1 MEKTAVRI
9 DEDFRKMLPQLAA
22 EELAELEASILSEG
36 IREPLVVWRETG
48 ILIDGH
54 NRLKIAEKH
63 DLPYQTQ
70 ELAFADREA
79 VRDWIINNQ
88 LGRRNLTPE
97 AFALLLGM
105 KYNREKQQGK
115 RTDLTSAQSGQKS
128 KETSERIAEEHK
140 VSKNTVRR
148 AGKFAEDLEA
158 VEEVAGPEVR
168 EAVLRREKP
177 IRRTD
182 VARLAKV
189 AQKDPE
195 RAKKAIDAVMQGEKP
210 ATVTTRL
217 HREEAQAEA
226 VRESKEAETPA
237 RIAQADSVAWL
248 AEQGPCDLLLTDPP
262 YSTDVADVESFAEW
276 WLPKALTHVKP
287 DGRAY
292 VCIGAYPRELE
303 AYLRV
308 GNAHESM
315 MLEQVLVWTYRNTLG
330 PSPTH
335 KYKLNWQAILYFRG
349 MDAPRLNCPLM
360 TEQFAV
366 QDINAPDGRQ
376 GDRYHTWQKPDELAE
391 RIIRHSTTK
400 GATVLDP
407 FAGTGT
413 FILAAARL
421 GRIGLGCDND
431 SDMIATALERGCAAW

>member
-1 MEKTAVRI
+1 MTAPRI

-54 NRLKIAEKH
+54 NRLKIAGKH

-105 KYNREKQQGK
+105 KYNREKLQHGGDRK
-115 RTDLTSAQSGQKS
+115 SNAQSGHLKP
-128 KETSERIAEEHK
+128 TSERIAEEHN

-158 VEEVAGPEVR
+158 VEKVAGPEVR

-276 WLPKALTHVKP
+276 WLPNALTHVQP

-308 GNAHESM
+308 GNAHEGM

-335 KYKLNWQAILYFRG
+335 NYKLNWQAILYFRG

-421 GRIGLGCDND
+421 GRIGLGCDSD